1 MFTRKE
7 IIAWILITFVGIT
20 LAWACRLEAGEW
32 NEKPV
37 MCAFEKETNEVL
49 EQKGEKLFWYDEID
63 DPCKHLDVVLK
74 LHMKKT
80 IVGIKINE
88 KSLTEMKI
96 DEIKNIVKSIFK
108 GSNNGNK
115 KN

>member
-1 MFTRKE
+1 MKRTNKRELNLNKPSFDLNKSSTGC
-7 IIAWILITFVGIT
+7 APCLN
-20 LAWACRLEAGEW
+20 EAL
-32 NEKPV
+32 K
-37 MCAFEKETNEVL
+37 
-49 EQKGEKLFWYDEID
+49 ID
-63 DPCKHLDVVLK
+63 RE
-74 LHMKKT
+74 
-80 IVGIKINE
+80 INE